1 MTTATDAARSFDDAR
16 AMYTSAIEQLDAGD
30 IRDAAEKAW
39 CATRRATHALILAR
53 TGVEPERSPETSR
66 QLNELAWCDPGV
78 EGLVGRFYSRQAQ
91 LHGECFYLGLCEPVE
106 ATTRRIRETVAYI
119 TDAEELADEAG

>member
-1 MTTATDAARSFDDAR
+1 
-16 AMYTSAIEQLDAGD
+16 MYTSAIEQLDAGD
-30 IRDAAEKAW
+30 IRDAAEQAW
-39 CATRRATHALILAR
+39 CATKRATDALILAR

-66 QLNELAWCDPGV
+66 QLNELARRDPGV

-91 LHGECFYLGLCEPVE
+91 LHGECFSLGLCEPVE

-119 TDAEELADEAG
+119 TDAEALADETG

>member
-39 CATRRATHALILAR
+39 CATRRATDALVLAR
-53 TGVEPERSPETSR
+53 TGVEPERSPDTSR
-66 QLNELAWCDPGV
+66 QLNELARRDPGV

-119 TDAEELADEAG
+119 TDAEALADETG